1 MGVFDKTE
9 VSTIPGP
16 INTVTILRV
25 EEMIALPI
33 KFDNV
38 FHVTKYKE
46 ICQKVCCMCRVFVLF
61 IKPVAFFIFLFP
73 SSL

>member
-1 MGVFDKTE
+1 MFLTIE
-9 VSTIPGP
+9 VTKIPGP

-38 FHVTKYKE
+38 FHVIHAKKSAKKCAACAE
-46 ICQKVCCMCRVFVLF
+46 
-61 IKPVAFFIFLFP
+61 FLFC
-73 SSL
+73 